1 MSRPSATRE
10 LAEYIVALE
19 YEELPEQTIAAAK
32 EAVLDQLGIMLMGST
47 LPWTKPSYE
56 VVREFGSKPEST
68 IVGWGCKVSA
78 VDAAFANA
86 TLGHSCEFDDS
97 GYNGGCHPG
106 ALTVPTALALAE
118 RERLS
123 GRDLLLS
130 IVVGYEIISRIGG
143 VMGRP
148 VLDKGFHHQTVIGP
162 FGAATVAG
170 KLLRLDTDK
179 MVHALSIAGSH
190 SSGTMEYDQ
199 TGGEVKRVH
208 SSIAVR
214 GGMMAVLLAQR
225 GLTGPRTILEGL
237 RGIPRV
243 FAGIEDISGITE
255 NLGRRDWFAVQ
266 GRIVKFFPTVGTI
279 HTAIQAIARLMEEN
293 TLRPEQMKEIH
304 IGVGP
309 LTVHHGGAIY
319 QPTDTIS
326 AQFSMA
332 FSLALRL
339 VKGSNNLGDYLK
351 PELWTDPEIV
361 AMINKVHVH
370 PDPRMIGDIWCGAW
384 AKILLRDGTT
394 LQTEQLYRKGSPQEP
409 ASWEELTG
417 KFRSLASSVLDERAM
432 EHLINKVANLDQLE
446 DVSSLLNL
454 LVASPSQGA
463 PAPQRAAVIV

>member
-1 MSRPSATRE
+1 MSKTSATRE
-10 LAEYIVALE
+10 IAEYIVGLK

-56 VVREFGSKPEST
+56 VVLEQGSRPEST
-68 IVGWGCKVSA
+68 IVGWGGKVSA
-78 VDAAFANA
+78 IDAAFVNA

-118 RERLS
+118 RDRLT

-130 IVVGYEIISRIGG
+130 VVVGYEIISRIGG

-170 KLLRLDTDK
+170 KLLGLDADK

-214 GGMMAVLLAQR
+214 GGMMAVLLARR
-225 GLTGPRTILEGL
+225 GLTGPPTILEGL

-243 FAGIEDISGITE
+243 FAGIENIDGIVKD
-255 NLGRRDWFAVQ
+255 LGRRDWFAVQ

-279 HTAIQAIARLMEEN
+279 HTAIQTIDRLMREKS
-293 TLRPEQMKEIH
+293 LRPEQVEEIH

-309 LTVHHGGAIY
+309 LTVSHGGAIY
-319 QPTDTIS
+319 EPTDTIS

-339 VKGSNNLGDYLK
+339 LKGRNDLTDYMNA
-351 PELWTDPEIV
+351 ELWTDPEIV
-361 AMINKVHVH
+361 ALIKKVHIH
-370 PDPRMIGDIWCGAW
+370 ADPKMVGDIWCGAW
-384 AKILLRDGTT
+384 ARVVLRDGTT
-394 LQTEQLYRKGSPQEP
+394 LETEQLYRKGSPQEP
-409 ASWEELTG
+409 ATWEELTG
-417 KFRSLASSVLDERAM
+417 KFRRLASAALDEQGVQRIA
-432 EHLINKVANLDQLE
+432 ETVDRLDQLD
-446 DVSSLLNL
+446 DVSALAQL
-454 LVASPSQGA
+454 LVKSTSQTQSPGR
-463 PAPQRAAVIV
+463 RAAPVT

>member
-1 MSRPSATRE
+1 LNTQVEAVKHMVKSSATRD
-10 LAEYIVALE
+10 LAEYITALR
-19 YEELPEQTIAAAK
+19 YDELPAGTIAAAK
-32 EAVLDQLGIMLMGST
+32 EAILDQFGIMLMGST
-47 LPWTKPSYE
+47 LPWTRPSYE
-56 VVREFGSKPEST
+56 VVTSLGSKPEST
-68 IVGWGCKVSA
+68 IVGWGGKVGA
-78 VDAAFANA
+78 LDAAFVNA

-118 RERLS
+118 REHLS
-123 GRDLLLS
+123 GRDLLLG
-130 IVVGYEIISRIGG
+130 IVTGYEIISRIGG

-170 KLLRLDTDK
+170 KLLGLDADR

-214 GGMMAVLLAQR
+214 GGMMAVLLAQK
-225 GLTGPRTILEGL
+225 GLTGPPTILEGL

-255 NLGRRDWFAVQ
+255 NLQKRDWFAVQ
-266 GRIVKFFPTVGTI
+266 GRIVKFYPTVGTI
-279 HTAIQAIARLMEEN
+279 HTAIQAVGRLKDEN
-293 TLRPEQMKEIH
+293 GVKPDEIEEIH

-319 QPTDTIS
+319 HPTDTIS

-332 FSLALRL
+332 FSLALQV
-339 VKGSNNLGDYLK
+339 VKGKNELIDYLK
-351 PELWTDPEIV
+351 PELWTDPDIV
-361 AMINKVHVH
+361 AVINKVKIH
-370 PDPRMIGDIWCGAW
+370 PDTKMVGDIWCGAW
-384 AKILLRDGTT
+384 AKMKLKDGRT
-394 LQTEQLYRKGSPQEP
+394 LETEQLYRKGSPQQP
-409 ASWEELTG
+409 ASWDDLTG
-417 KFRSLASSVLDERAM
+417 KFRSLASAAMDEAGMKRIIDA
-432 EHLINKVANLDQLE
+432 VASLDQLD
-446 DVSSLLNL
+446 DVSKLLPL
-454 LVASPSQGA
+454 LVN
-463 PAPQRAAVIV
+463 PAL

>member
-1 MSRPSATRE
+1 MGNTSATRE
-10 LAEYIVALE
+10 IAEYIAGLQ
-19 YEELPEQTIAAAK
+19 YEELPEATIAAAK
-32 EAVLDQLGIMLMGST
+32 EAVLDQLGIMLMGAT
-47 LPWTKPSYE
+47 LPWTRPSYE
-56 VVREFGSKPEST
+56 VVRELGSKPEST
-68 IVGWGCKVSA
+68 IVGWGGKVSS
-78 VDAAFANA
+78 VDAAFVNA
-86 TLGHSCEFDDS
+86 TLGHSCEYDDS

-123 GRDLLLS
+123 GRDFLLG
-130 IVVGYEIISRIGG
+130 VVTGYEIISRIGG

-170 KLLRLDTDK
+170 KLLRLDADR

-225 GLTGPRTILEGL
+225 GLTGPQTILEGL

-243 FAGIEDISGITE
+243 FAGIEDISGITA
-255 NLGRRDWFAVQ
+255 NLARRDWFAIQ

-279 HTAIQAIARLMEEN
+279 HTAIQAVGRLIDQQS
-293 TLRPEQMKEIH
+293 LRPEQVKEIH

-309 LTVHHGGAIY
+309 LTVHHGAAIY

-326 AQFSMA
+326 AQFSLA

-339 VKGSNNLGDYLK
+339 VKGTNELGDYLK
-351 PELWTDPEIV
+351 PELWTDPAIV
-361 AMINKVHVH
+361 SVINKVHVH
-370 PDPRMIGDIWCGAW
+370 ADPRMVGDIWCGAW
-384 AKILLRDGTT
+384 ARVLLNDGST
-394 LQTEQLYRKGSPQEP
+394 LETEQLYRKGSPQEP
-409 ASWEELTG
+409 ASWDELTA
-417 KFRSLASSVLDERAM
+417 KFRSLASAALDERGM
-432 EHLINKVANLDQLE
+432 QRLIDAVSNLDQLE
-446 DVSSLLNL
+446 DVSQLLPM
-454 LVASPSQGA
+454 LVK
-463 PAPQRAAVIV
+463 PAPSTPTQERAASMV